1 MREEKIMAHKSILE
15 NIFYFFCVLAL
26 TVFFAGS
33 ASAAEVKMTFYGNQ
47 HFRFVSTTGKVI
59 LINPWI
65 KGNKDAS
72 ISIDDYKRTGVDL
85 ILPTSG
91 HGDDQG
97 NASEIAAK
105 TGAKI
110 FVLAELGSIMQ
121 ADIKEFGG
129 DPKQVYRAAISGRYK
144 LGDITVQML
153 HAVHGSGAK
162 PPKGHPG
169 PLYGGFGTGFL
180 ITFENGL
187 RVLMAGSTG
196 LTMDLQLFGMR
207 YKPHI
212 AMIPIMG
219 RFMMHPDDA
228 AYAAKLLMTDNP
240 NLKTVIPQ
248 HFRVKGAFPGMGTPE
263 QFAAEVRKLGLPL
276 KVLVPE
282 VGKEVV
288 LRK

>member
-1 MREEKIMAHKSILE
+1 MANKKTPQSIF
-15 NIFYFFCVLAL
+15 IFFFVLAV
-26 TVFFAGS
+26 TVLCAGGV
-33 ASAAEVKMTFYGNQ
+33 SAAEVKMTFYGNQ

-97 NASEIAAK
+97 NSSEIAAK
-105 TGAKI
+105 TGATI

-121 ADIKEFGG
+121 ADIKKFGG

-153 HAVHGSGAK
+153 HAVHGAGAK

-187 RVLMAGSTG
+187 KVLMAGSTG

-248 HFRVKGAFPGMGTPE
+248 HFRVKGAFPWMGTPK

>member
-1 MREEKIMAHKSILE
+1 
-15 NIFYFFCVLAL
+15 
-26 TVFFAGS
+26 
-33 ASAAEVKMTFYGNQ
+33 VKMTFYGNQ

-97 NASEIAAK
+97 NATEIAAK

-121 ADIKEFGG
+121 ADINKFGG
-129 DPKQVYRAAISGRYK
+129 SPKQVYRAAISGRYK
-144 LGDITVQML
+144 LGDVTVQML
-153 HAVHGSGAK
+153 HAVHGAGAK

-187 RVLMAGSTG
+187 KVLMAGSTG
-196 LTMDLQLFGMR
+196 LTLDLQLFGMR

-228 AYAAKLLMTDNP
+228 AYAAKFLMTDNQ

-248 HFRVKGAFPGMGTPE
+248 HFRVKGARPWMGTPA
-263 QFAAEVRKLGLPL
+263 QFADEIKKLGLPL
-276 KVLVPE
+276 KVLVPQ